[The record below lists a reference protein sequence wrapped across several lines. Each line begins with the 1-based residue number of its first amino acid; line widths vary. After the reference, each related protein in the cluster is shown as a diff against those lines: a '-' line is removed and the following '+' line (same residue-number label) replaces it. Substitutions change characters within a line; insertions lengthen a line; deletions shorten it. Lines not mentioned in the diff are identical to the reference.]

1 MFVKLNSA
9 ENLIL
14 ALKFLFAYELQDGF
28 INFKLYFNWWVS
40 SLFSEMCALSKLWWF
55 QTKSYLPELLHFV
68 PMIGI
73 NGNF

>member
-28 INFKLYFNWWVS
+28 INFKLYFN
-40 SLFSEMCALSKLWWF
+40 
-55 QTKSYLPELLHFV
+55 
-68 PMIGI
+68 
-73 NGNF
+73 